1 MFAGRKQKR
10 YQRSSKSAGH
20 PSQTPGAHS
29 QPDTNA
35 QMPAGK
41 LARAAVFSAL
51 PSMNQASKPQSH
63 QASLSGRCTTH
74 PAALAPKTQPKN
86 ATQSSNPLTPSSS
99 PRSFAALRSKAALAT
114 QPTCPGE
121 NKRARQSPCHSPP
134 HPFPHPFPHP
144 AASAAPHSPLVHNAV
159 VACSHRERTIISLQI
174 PSGVWLEL
182 FRQRDSIHRATS
194 GESL

>member
-1 MFAGRKQKR
+1 
-10 YQRSSKSAGH
+10 
-20 PSQTPGAHS
+20 
-29 QPDTNA
+29 
-35 QMPAGK
+35 MPAGK

-114 QPTCPGE
+114 QPTSPGE
-121 NKRARQSPCHSPP
+121 NKRARQSPRHYPIHFRIHSRIQQLLP
-134 HPFPHPFPHP
+134 HHIHLSFTRQWLRVHTGREQSSRCRFLV
-144 AASAAPHSPLVHNAV
+144 ASGSNSFASETA
-159 VACSHRERTIISLQI
+159 
-174 PSGVWLEL
+174 
-182 FRQRDSIHRATS
+182 SIGQPQVNRYENS
-194 GESL
+194 DYRG

>member
-86 ATQSSNPLTPSSS
+86 ATQKRNP
-99 PRSFAALRSKAALAT
+99 KT
-114 QPTCPGE
+114 QPSQATHLRNQALHVVSQLCDPKQPSRPNQHPQAKTNAPAKARAITPFISASIPASNSFCRTTFISRSQGSGCVFTQGE
-121 NKRARQSPCHSPP
+121 NNHL
-134 HPFPHPFPHP
+134 
-144 AASAAPHSPLVHNAV
+144 AAD
-159 VACSHRERTIISLQI
+159 
-174 PSGVWLEL
+174 
-182 FRQRDSIHRATS
+182 F
-194 GESL
+194 

>member
-51 PSMNQASKPQSH
+51 PSMNQASKPPSH
-63 QASLSGRCTTH
+63 RAIKQAFQADVQLTLPLWPQKRN
-74 PAALAPKTQPKN
+74 PKTQPSQATHLRHQALHVVSQPCDPKQPSRPNQHPQAKTN
-86 ATQSSNPLTPSSS
+86 APAKARAITPFISASIPASNSFCRTTFISRSQGSGCVFTQ
-99 PRSFAALRSKAALAT
+99 
-114 QPTCPGE
+114 GE
-121 NKRARQSPCHSPP
+121 NNHL
-134 HPFPHPFPHP
+134 
-144 AASAAPHSPLVHNAV
+144 AAD
-159 VACSHRERTIISLQI
+159 
-174 PSGVWLEL
+174 
-182 FRQRDSIHRATS
+182 F
-194 GESL
+194 

>member
-134 HPFPHPFPHP
+134 SIP
-144 AASAAPHSPLVHNAV
+144 ASIPASSSFCRTTFTSRSQGSGCVFTQGENNHLAAD
-159 VACSHRERTIISLQI
+159 
-174 PSGVWLEL
+174 
-182 FRQRDSIHRATS
+182 F
-194 GESL
+194 